1 MASQAQFRGHGTA
14 SWERER
20 SMHDSW
26 WCVSANRL
34 CGCLDQPVEAFE
46 NPRVTCY
53 RLSRGG
59 TWLRHMDRA
68 TAQVPE
74 PRRVKSRIEL
84 ATDLARPPIWALAV
98 GTVARM

>member
-34 CGCLDQPVEAFE
+34 CGCLISPSKRSRTLELPAIGCPGAVLGCGTGIV
-46 NPRVTCY
+46 PRPRY
-53 RLSRGG
+53 LS
-59 TWLRHMDRA
+59 HA
-68 TAQVPE
+68 
-74 PRRVKSRIEL
+74 
-84 ATDLARPPIWALAV
+84 ALSH
-98 GTVARM
+98 G